1 MHQKVCRDC
10 ASALVVFANG
20 NKLEGLF
27 LERDEGYAFV
37 DVAEQDQILERSD
50 GSDVNAN
57 IEESDSQKSFIL
69 VETFRVQL
77 PHPLR

>member
-1 MHQKVCRDC
+1 MYQKVCRDC

-20 NKLEGLF
+20 NELEGLF

-37 DVAEQDQILERSD
+37 DITEQDQILERSD
-50 GSDVNAN
+50 GSDMNAYV
-57 IEESDSQKSFIL
+57 EESNSQKSFIL

-77 PHPLR
+77 PRALR

>member
-1 MHQKVCRDC
+1 MYQKVCRDC

-20 NKLEGLF
+20 NELKGLF

-50 GSDVNAN
+50 GSDMNADV
-57 IEESDSQKSFIL
+57 EESDSQKSFIL
-69 VETFRVQL
+69 VEAFRVEL
-77 PHPLR
+77 AHPLR